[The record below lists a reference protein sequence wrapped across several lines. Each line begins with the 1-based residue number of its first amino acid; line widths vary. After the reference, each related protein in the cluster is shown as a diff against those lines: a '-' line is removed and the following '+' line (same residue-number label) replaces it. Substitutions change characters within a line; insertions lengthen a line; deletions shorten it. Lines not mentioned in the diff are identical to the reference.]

1 MLDYFNGSD
10 YFFFFFFFLVD
21 YLQSILVENYK

>member
-10 YFFFFFFFLVD
+10 YFFFFFFLVD

>member
-10 YFFFFFFFLVD
+10 YFFFFFLVD